1 MTRAGDDAER
11 SDEEERRHMTPQS
24 TLVAK
29 LPWCEWLPQQRWYA
43 GRNRELSAAEPGLVV
58 ALRDDLDLVL
68 VDAEYTDGTSER
80 YQVIV
85 GWDSAPVSEYSTVA
99 TIGAA
104 EDRTGFDALY
114 VSDAPQFL
122 LSLMDTAAVRDG
134 SGVSVAFTKEPGAE
148 LPLEADPHVSDAEQ
162 SNTSVI
168 FDRRAIFKVFRRVS
182 DGINPDIELNRVLAR
197 AGNPHVARLFG
208 TYEIAAADADDASP
222 LGMVTEFAA
231 NAAEGWAMAT
241 ASVRDLFAE
250 GDLYAHEVGGDFAGE
265 SYRLGEAVASV
276 HATLAECLGTAQTTF
291 PVDNVLARLSSA
303 VAAVPELGKYAETVE
318 ERFQKL
324 AQETITV
331 QRVHGDLHLGQVL
344 RTPESWLLIDFEG
357 EPGQPLDERRAPDSP
372 LRDVAGV
379 LRSFEYA
386 AYGPLV
392 DQSADKQRAA
402 RAREWVERNRT
413 AFCDGYA
420 AASGVDPRDSA
431 LLLAA
436 YELDKAVYEAGY
448 ESRHRPGWLPIPLRS
463 IARLTA
469 V

>member
-1 MTRAGDDAER
+1 M
-11 SDEEERRHMTPQS
+11 S
-24 TLVAK
+24 TSEPAK
-29 LPWCEWLPQQRWYA
+29 LPWAEWLPQQRWYA
-43 GRNRELSAAEPGLVV
+43 GRNRELSAAEAGLVV
-58 ALRDDLDLVL
+58 PLREDLDLVL
-68 VDAEYTDGTSER
+68 VDADYADGSSER
-80 YQVIV
+80 YQVLV
-85 GWDSAPVSEYSTVA
+85 RWDTAPVSEYGTIA

-104 EDRTGFDALY
+104 GDRTGFDALY
-114 VSDAPQFL
+114 DTDAPQFL
-122 LSLMDTAAVRDG
+122 LSLIDSSAVRDA
-134 SGVSVAFTKEPGAE
+134 SGTQLRFVKEPDAE
-148 LPLEADPHVSDAEQ
+148 LPMEALPHVADAEQ

-182 DGINPDIELNRVLAR
+182 SGVNPDIELNRVLAR
-197 AGNPHVARLFG
+197 AGNAHVARLLG
-208 TYEIAAADADDASP
+208 TYEIAGPNGAADTAWP
-222 LGMVTEFAA
+222 LGMVTEFAS

-250 GDLYAHEVGGDFAGE
+250 ADLYAYEVGGDFAGE
-265 SYRLGEAVASV
+265 SFRLGEAVASV
-276 HATLAECLGTAQTTF
+276 HATLAETLGTTRATF
-291 PVDNVLARLSSA
+291 PLDTVLARLSST
-303 VAAVPELGKYAETVE
+303 VAKVPELDQYAALVE

-324 AQETITV
+324 AGETITV
-331 QRVHGDLHLGQVL
+331 QRIHGDLHLGQVL

-357 EPGQPLDERRAPDSP
+357 EPGQPLAERRAPDSP

-386 AYGPLV
+386 AYGPLA
-392 DQSADKQRAA
+392 DQAADKQLAA

-413 AFCDGYA
+413 AFCEGYA

-431 LLLAA
+431 ELLSA

-469 V
+469 A

>member
-1 MTRAGDDAER
+1 MTD
-11 SDEEERRHMTPQS
+11 P
-24 TLVAK
+24 AK
-29 LPWCEWLPQQRWYA
+29 LPWSDWLPQQRWYA
-43 GRNRELSAAEPGLVV
+43 GRNRELTSAEAAVV
-58 ALRDDLDLVL
+58 VPLRDDLDLVL
-68 VDAEYTDGTSER
+68 VDARYADGASER

-85 GWDSAPVSEYSTVA
+85 RWDTAPVSEYSNVA

-104 EDRTGFDALY
+104 GDRTGFDGLY
-114 VSDAPQFL
+114 DTDAPQFL
-122 LSLMDTAAVRDG
+122 LSLIDESAVRAA
-134 SGVSVAFTKEPGAE
+134 SGTEVRFVREPDVE
-148 LPLEADPHVSDAEQ
+148 LPLEALPHVSDAEQ

-168 FDRRAIFKVFRRVS
+168 FDRAAIFKAFRRVS
-182 DGINPDIELNRVLAR
+182 SGINPDIELNRVLGR
-197 AGNPHVARLFG
+197 AGNPHVARLLG
-208 TYEIAAADADDASP
+208 TYEMAAPDGTADAAWP

-265 SYRLGEAVASV
+265 SCRLGEAVASV
-276 HATLAECLGTAQTTF
+276 HATLAESLGTAQSSF
-291 PVDNVLARLSSA
+291 PVETVLSRLAST
-303 VAAVPELGKYAETVE
+303 VAKVPELQEYAATIE

-324 AQETITV
+324 SGESITV

-357 EPGQPLDERRAPDSP
+357 EPGQPVDERRAPDSP

-392 DQSADKQRAA
+392 DQATDKQLAA

-413 AFCDGYA
+413 AFCEGYA
-420 AASGVDPRDSA
+420 AASGIDPRDSA
-431 LLLAA
+431 ELLAA

-448 ESRHRPGWLPIPLRS
+448 EARHRPSWLPIPLRS

-469 V
+469 G

>member
-1 MTRAGDDAER
+1 MN
-11 SDEEERRHMTPQS
+11 
-24 TLVAK
+24 
-29 LPWCEWLPQQRWYA
+29 LPWSEWLPQQRWYA
-43 GRNRELSAAEPGLVV
+43 GRGRDIAAAQPGHVV
-58 ALRDDLDLVL
+58 ALREGLDLVL
-68 VDAEYTDGTSER
+68 VDVAYIDGSAER

-85 GWDSAPVSEYSTVA
+85 SWDTPPVPEYTTVA
-99 TIGAA
+99 TIGA
-104 EDRTGFDALY
+104 DNDHTGYDALY
-114 VSDAPQFL
+114 DPPSAQFL
-122 LSLMDTAAVRDG
+122 LSLIEESADRSD
-134 SGVSVAFTKEPGAE
+134 VAFIKEPE
-148 LPLEADPHVSDAEQ
+148 VTLPLDASPRVSDAEQ

-168 FDRRAIFKVFRRVS
+168 FERDAILKVFRRVS
-182 DGINPDIELNRVLAR
+182 AGVNPDIELNRVLGR
-197 AGNPHVARLFG
+197 AGNPHVARLLG
-208 TYEIAAADADDASP
+208 SYELTTQGPDDNADTNCP
-222 LGMVTEFAA
+222 LGMVTQYAA

-276 HATLAECLGTAQTTF
+276 HATLAQALGTSQAPF
-291 PVDNVLARLSSA
+291 PVDTMLARLSST
-303 VAAVPELGKYAETVE
+303 VAAVSELEQYAATIEQ
-318 ERFQKL
+318 RFQKL
-324 AQETITV
+324 AEQQITV

-357 EPGQPLDERRAPDSP
+357 EPGQPLDARRAPDSS

-379 LRSFEYA
+379 LRSYDYA

-392 DQSADKQRAA
+392 DQSADKQLAA
-402 RAREWVERNRT
+402 RAREWVQRNRT

-420 AASGVDPRDSA
+420 AASGIDPRDSA

-463 IARLTA
+463 IAKLTA
-469 V
+469 N

>member
-1 MTRAGDDAER
+1 MT
-11 SDEEERRHMTPQS
+11 TPHR
-24 TLVAK
+24 
-29 LPWCEWLPQQRWYA
+29 LPWSEWLPQQRWYA
-43 GRNRELSAAEPGLVV
+43 GRNRELTTAEATIVV
-58 ALRDDLDLVL
+58 PLRDDLDLAL
-68 VDAEYTDGTSER
+68 IDAAYTDGSSER

-85 GWDSAPVSEYSTVA
+85 QWDSAPVSEYSTVA
-99 TIGAA
+99 TIGSAG
-104 EDRTGFDALY
+104 DRTGFDGLY
-114 VSDAPQFL
+114 DTDAPQFL
-122 LSLMDTAAVRDG
+122 LSLIDSSAVRDS
-134 SGVSVAFTKEPGAE
+134 SGAKVTFAKEPGVE
-148 LPLEADPHVSDAEQ
+148 LPLEAQPHVSDAEQ

-168 FDRRAIFKVFRRVS
+168 FDREAIFKVFRRVS
-182 DGINPDIELNRVLAR
+182 SGINPDIELNRVLGR
-197 AGNPHVARLFG
+197 AGNPHVARLLG
-208 TYEIAAADADDASP
+208 TYEMAGPDGTADTAWP
-222 LGMVTEFAA
+222 LGMVTEFAS

-265 SYRLGEAVASV
+265 ACRLGEAVASV
-276 HATLAECLGTAQTTF
+276 HATLAEHLGTAQASF
-291 PVDNVLARLSSA
+291 PVDTVLARLAST
-303 VAAVPELGKYAETVE
+303 VAKVPELEEYAATIE
-318 ERFQKL
+318 ERFAKL
-324 AQETITV
+324 ADETITV

-392 DQSADKQRAA
+392 DQGADKQLAA
-402 RAREWVERNRT
+402 RAREWVVRNRT

-420 AASGVDPRDSA
+420 AASGIDPRDSA
-431 LLLAA
+431 PLLAA

-469 V
+469 A

>member
-1 MTRAGDDAER
+1 MN
-11 SDEEERRHMTPQS
+11 
-24 TLVAK
+24 
-29 LPWCEWLPQQRWYA
+29 LPWSEWLPQQRWYA
-43 GRNRELSAAEPGLVV
+43 GRSRELVTAEPGHVV
-58 ALRDDLDLVL
+58 ALNDGLDLVL
-68 VDAEYTDGTSER
+68 VDVAYTDGSTER

-85 GWDSAPVSEYSTVA
+85 SWDTAPVPEYTTVA
-99 TIGAA
+99 TIGADD
-104 EDRTGFDALY
+104 DRTAYDALY
-114 VSDAPQFL
+114 DPSAAQFL
-122 LSLMDTAAVRDG
+122 LSLIDTSAVRSD
-134 SGVSVAFTKEPGAE
+134 VAFAKEPE
-148 LPLEADPHVSDAEQ
+148 VTLPLEAAPRVSDAEQ

-168 FDRRAIFKVFRRVS
+168 FERDAILKVFRRVS
-182 DGINPDIELNRVLAR
+182 AGINPDIELNRVLGR
-197 AGNPHVARLFG
+197 AGNPHVARLLG
-208 TYEIAAADADDASP
+208 SYELTDHGAIENNCP
-222 LGMVTEFAA
+222 LGMATEYAA

-276 HATLAECLGTAQTTF
+276 HATLAEALGTSQAPF
-291 PVDNVLARLSSA
+291 PVDTMLARLSST
-303 VAAVPELGKYAETVE
+303 VAAVSELKEYAETIE
-318 ERFQKL
+318 QRFQKL
-324 AQETITV
+324 AEQTITV

-357 EPGQPLDERRAPDSP
+357 EPGQPLEERRAPDSP

-392 DQSADKQRAA
+392 DQSSDKQLAA
-402 RAREWVERNRT
+402 RAREWVQRNRT

-463 IARLTA
+463 IAKL
-469 V
+469 VSD

>member
-1 MTRAGDDAER
+1 M
-11 SDEEERRHMTPQS
+11 SLP
-24 TLVAK
+24 AK
-29 LPWCEWLPQQRWYA
+29 LPWSEWLPQQRWYA
-43 GRNRELSAAEPGLVV
+43 GRNRQLSRAEVSVV
-58 ALRDDLDLVL
+58 VPLKNDLDLVL
-68 VDAEYTDGTSER
+68 VDADYADGSAER

-85 GWDSAPVSEYSTVA
+85 GWDAAPVSEYSTVA

-114 VSDAPQFL
+114 DTDAPPFL
-122 LSLMDTAAVRDG
+122 LSLIDSSAIRVA
-134 SGVSVAFTKEPGAE
+134 SGVEVTFAKEPDIE
-148 LPLEADPHVSDAEQ
+148 LPLNAAPHVSDAEQ

-182 DGINPDIELNRVLAR
+182 SGINPDIELNRVLGR
-197 AGNPHVARLFG
+197 AGNPHAARLLG
-208 TYEIAAADADDASP
+208 TYEMAGPDAGSSAANEQACP
-222 LGMVTEFAA
+222 LGMVTEFAS

-276 HATLAECLGTAQTTF
+276 HATLAECLGTAQAPF
-291 PVDNVLARLSSA
+291 PVDTVLARLSST
-303 VAAVPELGKYAETVE
+303 VAAVGELEAYAATIE

-324 AQETITV
+324 AGETVTV
-331 QRVHGDLHLGQVL
+331 QRIHGDLHLGQVL

-357 EPGQPLDERRAPDSP
+357 EPGQPLDERRAPDSA

-392 DQSADKQRAA
+392 DQATDKQLAA

-413 AFCDGYA
+413 AFCEGYA
-420 AASGVDPRDSA
+420 AASGTDPRDSA
-431 LLLAA
+431 QLLAA
-436 YELDKAVYEAGY
+436 YELDKAVYEVGY
-448 ESRHRPGWLPIPLRS
+448 EARHRPGWLPIPLRS

-469 V
+469 

>member
-1 MTRAGDDAER
+1 MN
-11 SDEEERRHMTPQS
+11 
-24 TLVAK
+24 
-29 LPWCEWLPQQRWYA
+29 LPWSEWLPLQRWYA
-43 GRNRELSAAEPGLVV
+43 GRSRELAAAEPSRVV
-58 ALRDDLDLVL
+58 GLRDDLDLVL
-68 VDAEYTDGTSER
+68 VDVAYTDGSAER

-85 GWDSAPVSEYSTVA
+85 SWDSEPPAEYDSVA
-99 TIGAA
+99 TIGADG
-104 EDRTGFDALY
+104 DRTGYDALY
-114 VSDAPQFL
+114 NPDA
-122 LSLMDTAAVRDG
+122 AAFG
-134 SGVSVAFTKEPGAE
+134 KEPDVT
-148 LPLEADPHVSDAEQ
+148 LPLEAYPRVSDAEQ

-168 FDRRAIFKVFRRVS
+168 FDWDAILKVFRRVS
-182 DGINPDIELNRVLAR
+182 PGINPDIELNRVLGR
-197 AGNPHVARLFG
+197 AGNPHVARLLG
-208 TYEIAAADADDASP
+208 TYELAAQDTDTYCP
-222 LGMVTEFAA
+222 LGMATEYAP

-276 HATLAECLGTAQTTF
+276 HGTLADVLGTSQAPF
-291 PVDNVLARLSSA
+291 PVDTMLARLSSA
-303 VAAVPELGKYAETVE
+303 VGSVSELDQYAAMIEQ
-318 ERFQKL
+318 RFQKL
-324 AQETITV
+324 AEQTITV

-379 LRSFEYA
+379 LRSFDYA

-392 DQSADKQRAA
+392 DQSADKQLAA
-402 RAREWVERNRT
+402 RAREWVQRNRT

-420 AASGVDPRDSA
+420 HASGVDPRDSA

-463 IARLTA
+463 IAKLVA
-469 V
+469 D